1 MKEFILY
8 NSLNNGLEIKIV
20 NILFEI
26 KYVVLRI
33 KGDFYLC
40 FIFFLAFEK
49 WKLIILIKEIA
60 I

>member
-8 NSLNNGLEIKIV
+8 KSLNNGLEIKIV

-26 KYVVLRI
+26 KYVVLGI

-40 FIFFLAFEK
+40 FIFWNFK
-49 WKLIILIKEIA
+49 NGS
-60 I
+60 

>member
-40 FIFFLAFEK
+40 FIFFLEFEK
-49 WKLIILIKEIA
+49 WKFIILIKEIA

>member
-26 KYVVLRI
+26 KYVVEY
-33 KGDFYLC
+33 GT
-40 FIFFLAFEK
+40 
-49 WKLIILIKEIA
+49 
-60 I
+60 